1 MASNYEFWR
10 YLLWPQLAGAVFLFV
25 GLVAIRRRLSF
36 NLEDISVLARVFVPV
51 PLAVFGAEH
60 FVSANAMKN
69 MVPNWIPGH
78 LFWIYFV
85 GCALFA
91 AAISILTMKYVRL
104 SASLL
109 GLMLFLFVVLLHV
122 PNVITHPGDRF
133 AWAVATRDFSFALGA
148 WTLAATQL
156 AESGVDAGRRAIA
169 VCRSMFA
176 LVLVFYAVEHFLHPE
191 FTPGV
196 PLPQAMPAWI
206 PVRAAWGYVTGI
218 MLLISGVSL
227 LAGKYA
233 RASTTALGIT
243 VTLVVLC
250 INTPMLAVAAL
261 PAEITVAV
269 NYVADTMLFAGM
281 IFFVAAAV
289 PLRSGVPKLIE
300 AAA

>member
-1 MASNYEFWR
+1 MTSNYAFWR
-10 YLLWPQLAGAVFLFV
+10 YLVWPQLAGAVFLLAGFV
-25 GLVAIRRRLSF
+25 VIRRRLSF
-36 NLEDISVLARVFVPV
+36 NLADISLLARVFVPV

-60 FVSANAMKN
+60 LASANFMKD
-69 MVPNWIPGH
+69 MVPSWIPGH

-122 PNVITHPGDRF
+122 PNVIKHPGDRF

-148 WTLAATQL
+148 WTLAATQM
-156 AESGVDAGRRAIA
+156 AEAGIEAGRRAIV
-169 VCRSMFA
+169 VCRTMFA
-176 LVLVFYAVEHFLHPE
+176 MVLVFFAFEHLMNPA

-196 PLPQAMPAWI
+196 PLPQPMPAWI
-206 PVRAAWGYVTGI
+206 PIRAAWGYATGI
-218 MLLISGVSL
+218 MLLISGLSL

-233 RASTTALGIT
+233 RATTTFLGIT

-250 INTPMLAVAAL
+250 INTPMLAVATL
-261 PAEITVAV
+261 PSEINTAV

-289 PLRSGVPKLIE
+289 PLRARVPEFIE

>member
-1 MASNYEFWR
+1 MASNYVFWR
-10 YLLWPQLAGAVFLFV
+10 YFFWPQLAGVVFFLAGF
-25 GLVAIRRRLSF
+25 VAIRRRLSF
-36 NLEDISVLARVFVPV
+36 NLADISVLARVFVPV

-69 MVPNWIPGH
+69 AVPNWIPGH

-104 SASLL
+104 SATLL

-122 PNVITHPGDRF
+122 PNVIHNPGDRF
-133 AWAVATRDFSFALGA
+133 AWAVATRDFCFALGA
-148 WTLAATQL
+148 WTFAATQM
-156 AESGVDAGRRAIA
+156 AEAGSEAGRRALV
-169 VCRSMFA
+169 VCRTLFA
-176 LVLVFYAVEHFLHPE
+176 LVLVFFAVEHLRHPE

-196 PLPQAMPAWI
+196 PLFQQMPGWI
-206 PVRAAWGYVTGI
+206 PIRAAWGYVTGI
-218 MLLISGVSL
+218 MLLLSGVSL

-233 RASTTALGIT
+233 RATTTWLGIT
-243 VTLVVLC
+243 ITLVVLC

-261 PAEITVAV
+261 PAEVTLGV

-281 IFFVAAAV
+281 IFFVAAGV
-289 PLRSGVPKLIE
+289 PLRSGVPQLIE

>member
-1 MASNYEFWR
+1 VASNYAFWR
-10 YLLWPQLAGAVFLFV
+10 YVFGPELAGAIFLLAGF
-25 GLVAIRRRLSF
+25 VAIRRRLLF
-36 NLEDISVLARVFVPV
+36 NLADVSVLARVFVPV

-60 FVSANAMKN
+60 FASANFMKD

-85 GCALFA
+85 GSALFA

-122 PNVITHPGDRF
+122 PNVIAHPGDRF
-133 AWAVATRDFSFALGA
+133 RWAVAMRDFSFALGA
-148 WTLAATQL
+148 WTLAATQM
-156 AESGVDAGRRAIA
+156 AEAGTEAGRRAIVA
-169 VCRSMFA
+169 CRSLFA
-176 LVLVFYAVEHFLHPE
+176 LVLVFFAFEHLLHPE

-196 PLPQAMPAWI
+196 PLPQPMPAWI
-206 PVRAAWGYVTGI
+206 PMRAVWGYVTGI
-218 MLLISGVSL
+218 MLLISGLSL

-233 RASTTALGIT
+233 RATTTFLGIT

-261 PAEITVAV
+261 PPEITLAV

-289 PLRSGVPKLIE
+289 PLRSRVPELIE

>member
-1 MASNYEFWR
+1 MASNYVFWR
-10 YLLWPQLAGAVFLFV
+10 YFVWPQLAGTGFLFA

-36 NLEDISVLARVFVPV
+36 NLADLSVLGRVFVPV

-60 FVSANAMKN
+60 FASASAMKD
-69 MVPNWIPGH
+69 MVPSWIPGH

-85 GCALFA
+85 GSALFA

-109 GLMLFLFVVLLHV
+109 GLMFFLFVVLLHV
-122 PNVITHPGDRF
+122 PNVMQHPMDRF
-133 AWAVATRDFSFALGA
+133 AWAVVTRDFSFALGA
-148 WTLAATQL
+148 WTLAATQM
-156 AESGVDAGRRAIA
+156 ADAGSEAGRRAIV
-169 VCRSMFA
+169 VCRSLFA
-176 LVLVFYAVEHFLHPE
+176 LVLVFYAVEHLLHPE

-196 PLPQAMPAWI
+196 PLPQPMPGWI
-206 PVRAAWGYVTGI
+206 PLRAAWGYVTGI
-218 MLLISGVSL
+218 MLLASGVSL

-233 RASTTALGIT
+233 RATTTGLGIT

-250 INTPMLAVAAL
+250 INTPMLAVATL
-261 PAEITVAV
+261 PAEIPTAV

-289 PLRSGVPKLIE
+289 PLRSGVPELVE